1 MEATERRLRPAGAH
15 GASPLT
21 PWVAAAVIVAAL
33 YLGRDLLV
41 PLALAVILAFVL
53 APLARGLRRIGLGNV
68 PATILAVLAGV
79 AVMLGIAL
87 VVLRQLAALAGQLS
101 AFAENLR
108 AKLDRLRLDELIGQA
123 TNAIEGLRGI
133 FGGAA
138 PRGATAA
145 APVQTAEA
153 NPLEMAAAW
162 LGPVLA
168 PVATLGIVVI
178 FALFVLLYRE
188 NLRDRLIRLAGV
200 RDLHRTVGALDD
212 AAYRLSRLFLAQ
224 LMLNAGF
231 AVVVGTVLWLVGLPG
246 APLWGI
252 LAGLMRFVPFVG
264 TPIAVL
270 PPFLL
275 ALAADPGW
283 SLALSVGGLF
293 LLAEALMGQV
303 AEPLIFGR
311 SAGLSPLSVIVAATF
326 WTFMW
331 GPIGLLL
338 ATPLTVGL
346 VVLGRHVPQLEFLEV
361 MLSDRPPLQPE
372 ESFYQ
377 RALDGDADALVAQ
390 ARAALKEGTSLVT
403 WHDEVA
409 LRGLALAEADWSRE
423 VLEEEKLDAIR
434 QQVETLLDELAET
447 PPSETASA
455 PPEWHAEGAVLCIA
469 GRGRLDDL
477 SAAVA
482 AQGLRHEALGAV
494 PLPNGALEGAADP
507 RFDINRVRVCILSV
521 LEEGSSAA
529 AVRYFLR
536 RLAKRLPG
544 VPVVVAL
551 WHAPAGSATLAE
563 LRQER
568 GGASVI
574 ATSLSEVAAFCHA
587 AADQGAAPPD
597 AVNDPAR
604 RDATAAA

>member
-1 MEATERRLRPAGAH
+1 MQATERRLRPGGAH
-15 GASPLT
+15 GAAAVT
-21 PWVAAAVIVAAL
+21 PWVAASVIVAAL

-53 APLARGLRRIGLGNV
+53 APLAGGLRRIGLGNL
-68 PATILAVLAGV
+68 PATLLAVLAGV
-79 AVMLGIAL
+79 AVMLGIAFI
-87 VVLRQLAALAGQLS
+87 VLRQLASLAGELS
-101 AFAENLR
+101 AFAGNLR
-108 AKLDRLRLDELIGQA
+108 AKLDRLRLDELVGQA
-123 TNAIEGLRGI
+123 MRTVDGLRDI
-133 FGGAA
+133 FGSDAS
-138 PRGATAA
+138 RGATAA
-145 APVQTAEA
+145 APVQTTEA
-153 NPLEMAAAW
+153 TPLEMAASW

-178 FALFVLLYRE
+178 FALFILLYRE

-231 AVVVGTVLWLVGLPG
+231 AVAIGSTLWLVGLPG

-270 PPFLL
+270 PPTLL
-275 ALAADPGW
+275 ALAAEPGW
-283 SLALSVGGLF
+283 GLALAVGGLF

-303 AEPLIFGR
+303 AEPLVFGR

-338 ATPLTVGL
+338 ATPLTVCL
-346 VVLGRHVPQLEFLEV
+346 VVLGRHVPRLEFLDV
-361 MLSDRPPLQPE
+361 MLSDRPPLQPA

-377 RALDGDADALVAQ
+377 RALEGDADALVAQ
-390 ARAALKEGTSLVT
+390 ARAALKEGTSLVA
-403 WHDEVA
+403 WHDDVA

-423 VLEEEKLDAIR
+423 VLEEPKLDAIR

-447 PPSETASA
+447 PPAGSA
-455 PPEWHAEGAVLCIA
+455 AMPPEWLAEGAVLCIA

-477 SAAVA
+477 SAAIA
-482 AQGLRHEALGAV
+482 AQGLRHEAIGAV
-494 PLPNGALEGAADP
+494 PLPNGTLEGDEDA
-507 RFDINRVRVCILSV
+507 RFDPTRVRACVLSV

-529 AVRYFLR
+529 AIRYFLR
-536 RLAKRLPG
+536 RIARRLPG

-551 WHAPAGSATLAE
+551 WHAPSGSATLAE

-574 ATSLSEVAAFCHA
+574 ATSLGEVVAFCHA
-587 AADQGAAPPD
+587 AAGQAAVPSGPANEPVRGGAVTVA
-597 AVNDPAR
+597 
-604 RDATAAA
+604 